1 MPNLRHAGHNRGSL
15 EIAAYCRQGAQA
27 PFRAND
33 SSSCRPSPFTPL
45 LSAGPPIGI
54 ASLSA
59 ATIPSPSIGVH
70 RVMAMHRGTAEAHL
84 RGRLWEPRYNRGA
97 PETRDLAVYS
107 APGRAGGNGCCRS
120 AFLGCA
126 GGGFRGR
133 RARHQFLTLIGRRR
147 HATLRIGERSR
158 VRRNG
163 RTANSYRLSQLAQKM
178 GRANFLPNRGPDALT
193 QCEKCGLTPRRAQCA
208 FREAGEPQ
216 IRVAV
221 RSVFR

>member
-126 GGGFRGR
+126 GGGFHGR

-147 HATLRIGERSR
+147 HATLRIGERSESDAMAAPPIPIGF
-158 VRRNG
+158 RNWLK
-163 RTANSYRLSQLAQKM
+163 RWAELIFCLIAVPTHSLS
-178 GRANFLPNRGPDALT
+178 
-193 QCEKCGLTPRRAQCA
+193 
-208 FREAGEPQ
+208 
-216 IRVAV
+216 V
-221 RSVFR
+221 RSAD